1 MKLGPKFK
9 LCKRLGSAVFEKC
22 QTQKFMLS
30 EARSAASA
38 KKKKRGGARGG
49 SDFGAQLL
57 EKQKARYMYGLTE
70 KQFSRY
76 VHEAMEKKG
85 SDSVRGFIARLE
97 ARLDNVTFRLGFA
110 KTRRQARQLV
120 AHGHISVNGRKVT
133 VPSFEVKAGD
143 VVAIRS
149 ESRGSALF
157 SSAKEEAIER
167 TLPSWLKP
175 QEGDVLAGT
184 LVEAPQLSATEV
196 PFDPAI
202 IIQFYSR

>member
-1 MKLGPKFK
+1 MKLGPKYK

-22 QTQKFMLS
+22 QTQKFTLS
-30 EARSAASA
+30 EARSAAS
-38 KKKKRGGARGG
+38 KKKKRGRGGG
-49 SDFGAQLL
+49 SDFGPQLM

-85 SDSVRGFIARLE
+85 ADSARGLITRLE
-97 ARLDNVTFRLGFA
+97 SRLDNVAFRLGLA

-120 AHGHISVNGRKVT
+120 AHGHITVNGRKVT
-133 VPSFEVKAGD
+133 IPSFEVKTGD
-143 VVAIRS
+143 TVAVRV
-149 ESRGSALF
+149 ESRTSPLF
-157 SSAKEEAIER
+157 AEAKEGVMER
-167 TLPSWLKP
+167 TSPSWLSLA
-175 QEGDVLAGT
+175 QGDTLAGVLT
-184 LVEAPQLSATEV
+184 KAPEVAGTEL